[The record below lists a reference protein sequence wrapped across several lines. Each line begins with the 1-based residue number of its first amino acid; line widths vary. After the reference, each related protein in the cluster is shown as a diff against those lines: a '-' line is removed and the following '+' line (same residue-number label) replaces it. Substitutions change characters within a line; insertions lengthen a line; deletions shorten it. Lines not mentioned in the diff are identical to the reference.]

1 MFSKIS
7 LLLIISLNSIIF
19 AQYNG
24 NRFSVFA
31 GFDYITSA
39 QIFLNPNSSDI
50 FLRNSSFEIN
60 NLYSPIVDF
69 RYRLNDDLILGLNTE
84 YISKSQTGNNLSV
97 KEGSQEIKLDV
108 ADGVMFIPIE
118 FSLHYY
124 LPFSTDQFK
133 FTMGLGVGYNLG
145 KQTRKFGNT
154 EIETISRRNSMGI
167 LVTVG
172 VEYLITDQFGARFN
186 MKFRDPEIELT
197 NRYKNSI
204 IDYNG
209 TQVQLSSDTFNSK
222 INLDGISFIIGMVI
236 HF

>member
-222 INLDGISFIIGMVI
+222 INLDGISFIIGMVF

>member
-172 VEYLITDQFGARFN
+172 MEYLITDQFGARFN

-222 INLDGISFIIGMVI
+222 INLDGISFIIGMVF

>member
-50 FLRNSSFEIN
+50 FLKNSSFEIN

-172 VEYLITDQFGARFN
+172 MEYLITDQFGARFN

-222 INLDGISFIIGMVI
+222 INLDGISFIIGMVF

>member
-69 RYRLNDDLILGLNTE
+69 RYRLNDDLILGLSTE

-172 VEYLITDQFGARFN
+172 MEYLITDQFGARFN

-222 INLDGISFIIGMVI
+222 INLDGISFIIGMVF